1 MRPAGLG
8 MSLLKPK
15 RLLAIGHVSI
25 WKLPQHQAGGRAQ
38 VALVILQ
45 ALECRGQNV
54 CLGPSLCCNCI
65 VRRNCMGSLGSLE
78 PFRAADGGC
87 WMTQASS
94 VAVGAANSS

>member
-54 CLGPSLCCNCI
+54 CVWALLCAVIALLGGIAWGIWARWSCFVLL
-65 VRRNCMGSLGSLE
+65 M
-78 PFRAADGGC
+78 AD
-87 WMTQASS
+87 
-94 VAVGAANSS
+94 VG